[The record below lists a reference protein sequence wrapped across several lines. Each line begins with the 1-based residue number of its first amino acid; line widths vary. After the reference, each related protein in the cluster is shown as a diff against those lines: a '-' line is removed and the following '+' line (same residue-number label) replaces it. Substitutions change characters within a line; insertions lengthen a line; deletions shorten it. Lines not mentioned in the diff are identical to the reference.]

1 MWRNCQGTDTGRNT
15 ALPLQKCRP
24 DTNRRGERSEV
35 EFDCFKS
42 LDESSCS
49 SELLQLIPELLIF
62 LTFNWRISLPV
73 TNFFRFVDL
82 PICSD
87 KRGGNYRGPYIL
99 KENSSSPCL
108 GIYPSSHGKTTA
120 QKPWE
125 RQSSVKFC

>member
-24 DTNRRGERSEV
+24 DTNSRGERSEV
-35 EFDCFKS
+35 EFGCFKS

-62 LTFNWRISLPV
+62 LTFNWRISLSV

-87 KRGGNYRGPYIL
+87 KRGVTTVDPKFSKRIPRVPASAFTLRPTGKPRLKNRGRG
-99 KENSSSPCL
+99 SP
-108 GIYPSSHGKTTA
+108 
-120 QKPWE
+120 Q
-125 RQSSVKFC
+125 